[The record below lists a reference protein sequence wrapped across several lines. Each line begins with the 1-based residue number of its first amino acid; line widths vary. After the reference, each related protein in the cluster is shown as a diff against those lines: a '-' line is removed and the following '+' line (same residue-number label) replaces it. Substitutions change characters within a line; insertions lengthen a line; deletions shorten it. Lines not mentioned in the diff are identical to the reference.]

1 MKKGKIEGNPYALL
15 PFLVFV
21 LLFLGTALITKDFS
35 SMPVVVAILIAGLF
49 SLTMNRKE
57 SFAKKVE
64 VFCRGGGDHNIIL
77 MALIF
82 ILAGAF
88 ASVAEATGGVDSIV
102 SLGTSILPANLL
114 MVGLFVV
121 SCFISISMGTSTGTT
136 VAIVPIAVGVAQQT
150 GIDTAMAVGAV
161 IGGAMFGD
169 NLSMISDTTIAAV
182 RTQETNMKDKFKSN
196 FFIVLPAAIVT
207 ALILAFIPVGEAAVS
222 PEQSYQLITVLP
234 YLAVLVIAL
243 LGVNVLL
250 VLVGGIVFSGIV
262 GLANGSF
269 DFYGLLGVIGDGIVG
284 MENLAIIA
292 ILISGMVEIIKH
304 NGGITFLLNYIV
316 SKIKTRRGAAFG
328 IAGLVST
335 VDVSTGNNTVSILM
349 SGPLAKDISTK
360 YGIEP
365 KRSASILDLFSCCFQ
380 GLIPYGG
387 QMLAAAGLA
396 SISPV
401 SIVPF
406 AFYPMLIGISG
417 IIAIF
422 VLYRKRTDSA
432 SDDAVTEH
440 QV

>member
-1 MKKGKIEGNPYALL
+1 MSKEKIEGNPFALL
-15 PFLVFV
+15 PFVVFV
-21 LLFLGTALITKDFS
+21 LLFLGTAAITKDFG

-49 SLTMNRKE
+49 SLAMNRKE
-57 SFAKKVE
+57 SFTKKVE
-64 VFCRGGGDHNIIL
+64 IFCRGGGDHNIIL

-88 ASVAEATGGVDSIV
+88 AAVAEATGGVDSIV
-102 SLGTSILPANLL
+102 NLGTSILPSNLL

-150 GIDTAMAVGAV
+150 GAETALAVGAV
-161 IGGAMFGD
+161 ISGAMFGD

-182 RTQETNMKDKFKSN
+182 RTQGTSMKDKFKSN
-196 FFIVLPAAIVT
+196 FFIVLPAAILT
-207 ALILAFIPVGEAAVS
+207 ALILAFIPVGEASVNS
-222 PEQSYQLITVLP
+222 DQSYQLITILP

-243 LGVNVLL
+243 LGVNVLF
-250 VLVGGIVFSGIV
+250 VLVGGIVFSAIV

-269 DFYGLLGVIGDGIVG
+269 DFFGLLGVMGEGIQG

-304 NGGITFLLNYIV
+304 NGGIAFLLNFIV

-349 SGPLAKDISTK
+349 AGPLAKDISTK

-396 SISPV
+396 SISSV

-406 AFYPMLIGISG
+406 AFYPILIGISG
-417 IIAIF
+417 VVAIL
-422 VLYRKRTDSA
+422 VLYRKTSDS
-432 SDDAVTEH
+432 DKFGINQ
-440 QV
+440 QVQ